1 MSIDIITGT
10 KTYDE
15 FGEVFERKRADFMHI
30 TQSPFIRQSIFMAKP
45 LSKED
50 WEMLRD
56 VTNPKPKKK

>member
-15 FGEVFERKRADFMHI
+15 FVEVFERKKADFI
-30 TQSPFIRQSIFMAKP
+30 YIAQSPFIRQSIFLAKP

-50 WEMLRD
+50 WEILRD